1 MKLTAWPLD
10 QVWRRSCC
18 LHGIA
23 GLRRDRRAV
32 AAIEFALLTPLLV
45 TASFGVL
52 AVPQGVR
59 AYALLGS
66 TASSMANMVALQN
79 TNVTPLTRTMIRDMC
94 TGSSTGLGTGGAQI
108 ILRPNP
114 PNTLAMSIASYS
126 KQAGGVSQDWE
137 YDGAC
142 PTTGTSLAGT
152 GSQSGVA
159 LATPLLQ
166 TVGDSVIIVRATYSY
181 ASLYLTLMP
190 NLTLSQ
196 AVPQRPRYGKITLS
210 GLLMNVGEP
219 LHA

>member
-1 MKLTAWPLD
+1 MRLAAWPLD
-10 QVWRRSCC
+10 QVWRRSCR

-23 GLRRDRRAV
+23 GLWRDRRAV
-32 AAIEFALLTPLLV
+32 AAIEFALLTPILV

-59 AYALLGS
+59 AYALLSS
-66 TASSMANMVALQN
+66 TASSMADMVTLQN
-79 TNVTPLTRTMIRDMC
+79 TNVTPLTRTMIQDMC
-94 TGSSTGLGTGGAQI
+94 TGLGTGGAQI
-108 ILRPNP
+108 ILWPNP

-181 ASLYLTLMP
+181 TSLYLTLMP